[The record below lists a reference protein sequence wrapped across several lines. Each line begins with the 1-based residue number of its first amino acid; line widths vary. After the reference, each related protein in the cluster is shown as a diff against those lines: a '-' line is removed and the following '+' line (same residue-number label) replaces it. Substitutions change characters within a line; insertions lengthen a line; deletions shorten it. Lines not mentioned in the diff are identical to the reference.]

1 MIHVFIGTKAQLI
14 KMAPVMV
21 ELQQRNIPY
30 NFIFSGQHQAT
41 VRNIREEFGLK
52 DPDITLYSGKD
63 ITGIF
68 QMLAWSLRIIFF
80 ALKNR
85 REVWQGD
92 KHGVVLNHGDT
103 FSTLL
108 GSMLARL
115 AGQRSAHVESGL
127 RSFNLLQP
135 FPEELTRIL
144 TFKLSNIYFAPGE
157 WALSN
162 LEKYTGT
169 KINTVHNTLLDS
181 LRLSEQAIDASDI
194 DIPSHR
200 FAIGSI
206 HRFEN
211 IFSKTQLEKIIQ
223 ILIKISNDIPVL
235 LILHKP
241 TEQKL
246 VEFGMMESLKR
257 QRNIEL
263 RPRYSYFEFVKL
275 VKHADL
281 VITDGGSNQEECCY
295 IGKPCIIMR
304 STSERQEGIGQNA
317 VICNYE
323 YEIAAR
329 VLNDLEQ
336 YQQAPER
343 KEISPSA
350 IIVDALSHQNMG
362 ESASA
367 SVGSTRAE
375 TIGAKSER
383 SALENR

>member
-1 MIHVFIGTKAQLI
+1 MIHMFVGTKAQLI

-21 ELQQRNIPY
+21 ELQQRDIPY

-41 VRNIREEFGLK
+41 VSNIREEFGIK
-52 DPDITLYSGKD
+52 EPDVTLYSGKD

-68 QMLAWSLRIIFF
+68 QMLAWSVRIILFT
-80 ALKNR
+80 LKHR
-85 REVWQGD
+85 QLVWQGD
-92 KHGVVLNHGDT
+92 KGGVVLNHGDT

-162 LEKYTGT
+162 LEKYSGT
-169 KINTVHNTLLDS
+169 KIDTVHNTLLDS
-181 LRLSEQAIDASDI
+181 LRLSEQAIDDADI
-194 DIPSHR
+194 DIPVHR
-200 FAIGSI
+200 FAIASI

-223 ILIKISNDIPVL
+223 ILVKTSNDIPVL

-246 VEFGMMESLKR
+246 VEFGMMESLKK
-257 QRNIEL
+257 QPNIEL

-275 VKHADL
+275 VKHAAL
-281 VITDGGSNQEECCY
+281 VITDGGSNQEECYY

-304 STSERQEGIGQNA
+304 STSERQEGIGHNA
-317 VICNYE
+317 VICNYD

-329 VLNDLEQ
+329 VLKDLKQ
-336 YQQAPER
+336 YEQAPER
-343 KEISPSA
+343 KDISPSA
-350 IIVDALSHQNMG
+350 IIVDTLAHLSPVENAPI
-362 ESASA
+362 ESKN
-367 SVGSTRAE
+367 VGN
-375 TIGAKSER
+375 IGAKTER